1 MAQAWRS
8 CRRRGR
14 LPFSRAGACRSA
26 GRWRHAA
33 SRHSILLVGRHARSA
48 PRRDL
53 LLGVP
58 GSCLCGFLP
67 ARSRFDP
74 PPQGL
79 VRASAGGPSDLPAC
93 TRIVHS
99 ACGNLHDPAH
109 CQCWQF
115 DAKPSEAGFCDM
127 AFKAHCEPHGPRLWM
142 IRRLGPPGLAR
153 AVGSAAAPSAVRQA
167 PVKKAKGK
175 GGRPRQGRPW
185 EAEDPPVSR
194 RTWERRRKK
203 AAEANKPKGRSP
215 RGVGSEGTG

>member
-142 IRRLGPPGLAR
+142 IRPLGLPRLAR
-153 AVGSAAAPSAVRQA
+153 AFGSAAAPAPAVRQA
-167 PVKKAKGK
+167 PAKKPKGK
-175 GGRPRQGRPW
+175 GGRPRTIGEPW
-185 EAEDPPVSR
+185 LAEGVSR
-194 RTWERRRKK
+194 RTWERRRK
-203 AAEANKPKGRSP
+203 AKPKGRSL
-215 RGVGSEGTG
+215 RGSASERTA